1 MNSRAGRFTSKLS
14 DFVPIDQYRPALV
27 SELLRFLKKDTASP
41 AEQDAAIRE
50 WLRHNEPM
58 QMLAID
64 LADRGYD
71 VPARTSD

>member
-1 MNSRAGRFTSKLS
+1 MNSRKGRFTSSWS
-14 DFVPIDQYRPALV
+14 DMVTREQYRPGLV
-27 SELLRFLKKDTASP
+27 TELLRFLKKDKASP

-58 QMLAID
+58 QMLALD